1 MRFLLALLLVVFAMP
16 ALAETA
22 VIGKPA
28 PGFTGKAS
36 HGPDVKLSDYAGK
49 VVVLEW
55 TNDQCP
61 YVKKHYTSDNMQ
73 KLQAE
78 ALKDG
83 VVWLRI
89 ISSAPGKQGNV
100 SGQDADR
107 ILELANGS
115 ATATIL
121 DENGAIGHLYDAKTT
136 PHMFIIDKA
145 GTLVY
150 AGGIDDKATT
160 DTADIATST
169 NYVKMVLSDIK
180 TGRPISVSETKP
192 YGCGIKYA
200 D

>member
-1 MRFLLALLLVVFAMP
+1 MRFLLALLLITLAMP
-16 ALAETA
+16 ALAATA
-22 VIGKPA
+22 VIGQTA

-49 VVVLEW
+49 VVVMEW

-61 YVKKHYTSDNMQ
+61 YVKKHYTSGNMQ
-73 KLQAE
+73 KLQEE

-89 ISSAPGKQGNV
+89 ISSAPGMQGNV

-107 ILELANGS
+107 ILKAANGS

-121 DENGAIGHLYDAKTT
+121 DESGAIGRLYNAKTT
-136 PHMFIIDKA
+136 PHMYVIDKS

-150 AGGIDDKATT
+150 AGGIDDKATS
-160 DTADIATST
+160 DAADIATST
-169 NYVKMVLSDIK
+169 NYVKMVLNDIK
-180 TGRPISVSETKP
+180 NGRAISVSESKP
-192 YGCGIKYA
+192 YGCAVKYA